1 MKINE
6 FLHGYHIKPIMN
18 KSITMKCPK
27 VSITCECKCVM
38 MKCEHKI
45 TTTCYDK
52 TQIWLY
58 EIIKNV
64 NLENK
69 ETER

>member
-1 MKINE
+1 
-6 FLHGYHIKPIMN
+6 
-18 KSITMKCPK
+18 
-27 VSITCECKCVM
+27 M